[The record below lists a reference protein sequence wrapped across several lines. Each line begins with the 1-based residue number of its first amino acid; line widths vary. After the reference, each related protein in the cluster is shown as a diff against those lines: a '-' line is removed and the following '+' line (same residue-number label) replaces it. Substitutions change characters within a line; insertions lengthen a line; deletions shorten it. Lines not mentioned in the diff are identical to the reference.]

1 MRVVA
6 DEQSANRFISRQ
18 NTCSEWER
26 NGNVG

>member
-1 MRVVA
+1 MSVVA

-18 NTCSEWER
+18 NTYSKWKR